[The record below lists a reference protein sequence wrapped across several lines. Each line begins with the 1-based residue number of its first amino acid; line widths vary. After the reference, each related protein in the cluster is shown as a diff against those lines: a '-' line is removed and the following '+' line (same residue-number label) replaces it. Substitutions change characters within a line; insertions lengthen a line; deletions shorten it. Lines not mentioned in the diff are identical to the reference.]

1 MPYKEMPK
9 FKSVPDKMFEIPQ
22 PGVGGLNLFDLEFEQ
37 EASQSPY
44 MKNMMYRNGAFSKR
58 YGQGFLQGTNGD
70 IFIDTI
76 YSMVVYDECIFVRA
90 GDGIYRIEEGVV
102 TKTTDNLPQYPDTPI
117 GKEGMFI
124 VYGQKLYFK
133 LPYSQSPFKDI
144 GLYEYVGGVGL
155 NQWVEM
161 DYYVPEVLINCK
173 PDGTNQD
180 PVDDFNL
187 LSNQFSI
194 VYNGETG
201 VATYEVAPYDPN
213 NVIDW
218 TVTPTIV
225 VDDTT
230 LEPSDFTVN
239 TSSKQIVFDSA
250 PQEGDLNVIM
260 TFTMKPNILQAEKQ
274 SLLSCRYYETFG
286 GANNSRLF
294 LAGDGKSRYYWS
306 NAYDI
311 SYFPENNFAT
321 LGNTEDDISG
331 FGRQYNVLIIFKP
344 REIYSINSYV
354 ENASTTVVEEN
365 IGQEA
370 FKSQLVNARVGC
382 DAPKSIQLINNLLTW
397 YNTKQGV
404 CTLVSTNVLDE
415 RNVRQISRNIN
426 HSNKFGLPGIL
437 DLNELPVSAD
447 FDDKY
452 FLCFPMSGYCYVW
465 DYEISPYHYS
475 SNGETN
481 PKTLSW
487 FYFDNIYAGQ
497 FINFEKK
504 LLYCIPF
511 PPNGGTIAD
520 GKIVEFNDSF
530 YDLDFD
536 RSGVLDVIHSFYMTP
551 FLQFGAVEYLKN
563 VKNLYIQSRGDT
575 PSTVEIYYYTDESND
590 PEKDPEPVKTGSTI
604 WEEFNWDDFQ
614 WDNVVYAKTF
624 RRKCNLKKIQ
634 MVAFYFEND
643 AYGRDMSLTHLGMQY
658 QLVKYVR

>member
-1 MPYKEMPK
+1 MPIREMPK

-58 YGQGFLQGTNGD
+58 YGQGFMQGTNGD
-70 IFIDTI
+70 ISINDII
-76 YSMVVYDECIFVRA
+76 YSMVVFDECIFCRA
-90 GDGIYRIEEGVV
+90 GDGIYRIYDGVV
-102 TKTTDNLPQYPDTPI
+102 TKTTNNLPQYPDISI
-117 GKEGMFI
+117 GNEGMFL

-133 LPYSQSPFKDI
+133 LPYSVSTYKEAGI
-144 GLYEYVGGVGL
+144 YEYNNGSWSL
-155 NQWVEM
+155 M

-187 LSNQFSI
+187 LSNQFTI

-218 TVTPTIV
+218 SVTPIV
-225 VDDTT
+225 KVDD
-230 LEPSDFTVN
+230 EAVAFTANVN
-239 TSSKQIVFDSA
+239 KKQIIFNSA
-250 PQEGDLNVIM
+250 PDEGDMNVTM
-260 TFTMKPNILQAEKQ
+260 TFTMKPNALKAEKE
-274 SLLSCRYYETFG
+274 SVLSCRYYETFG

-306 NAYDI
+306 DAYDI

-331 FGRQYNVLIIFKP
+331 FGRQYNVLIVFKP
-344 REIYSINSYV
+344 REIYSINSYI
-354 ENASTTVVEEN
+354 ENASTTVIEEDL
-365 IGQEA
+365 GKEA
-370 FKSQLVNARVGC
+370 FKSQLVNARIGC

-397 YNTKQGV
+397 FNTKQGV

-415 RNVRQISRNIN
+415 RNVRQISRNIE
-426 HSNKFGLPGIL
+426 HTNKFGLPGIL
-437 DLNELPVSAD
+437 EQYEWPISAD
-447 FDDKY
+447 YDDKY
-452 FLCFPMSGYCYVW
+452 FLCFPNAGICYVW

-475 SNGETN
+475 SSGETN
-481 PKTLSW
+481 PKTLTW

-497 FINFEKK
+497 FLNYEKK
-504 LLYCIPF
+504 LIYCIPF
-511 PPNGGTIAD
+511 PPNGGVVAD

-530 YDLDFD
+530 FDLDFNND
-536 RSGVLDVIHSFYMTP
+536 GSPDIIHSFYQTP

-563 VKNLYIQSRGDT
+563 VKNLYVQCRGDVS
-575 PSTVEIYYYTDESND
+575 STVDIYYYTDESNI
-590 PEKDPEPVKTGSTI
+590 PEKDPESIETGARLWKTFSWG
-604 WEEFNWDDFQ
+604 DFV
-614 WDNVVYAKTF
+614 WVTVNFAKTF

-634 MVAFYFEND
+634 MVAFYFENNE
-643 AYGRDMSLTHLGMQY
+643 YGRDMSLTHLGMQY